1 MSAVADTPIAAAP
14 ELPPHARPAEEVV
27 RGLGT
32 DLQLGLRDD
41 EAAARLIV
49 HGANSLPEPPGRSL
63 LRTLIDQFA
72 NFLIVLLVIATAIA
86 ALVGEYVDA
95 VTIAAIVVLTAILGF
110 VQEWRAERALQALR
124 EMMAPTARLLRE
136 GRVVELAAPGVV
148 PGDVVILEVGH
159 YVPADVRLVESA
171 SLRINEASL
180 TGESAP
186 VSKEAAAILAPET
199 PVADRCN
206 SAFAGTVVT
215 YGRGRGV
222 VVATGVSTEVGGI
235 ATVIGAVEEGRT
247 PLQRRMSNLG
257 RWLGGAAIAISVVIF
272 GMGSATG
279 ENVLDML
286 LTSLSLAVAAVPEG
300 LPAVVVISL
309 ALGMRRMA
317 RRHSLMRR
325 LAATETLGS
334 ATVIASD
341 KTGTL
346 TRGEMTVV
354 RVYLGPDLEQVTVTG
369 TGYEPTGEFRGVGD
383 VVSPRTDPHLRILLA
398 AGALCNDARLLHQD
412 GRWTVVG
419 DTTEGAL
426 VVAARKAG
434 LDWEQLEA
442 GEPRISEV
450 PFSSD
455 RARMTT
461 VHQLETRLVAYMKGA
476 PEVILPLCESR
487 QRGEHRVPLAEDDR
501 VAVANANEEL
511 ASMGLRILAIAYRE
525 FDSPLPTGDVEL
537 RMCFLGLVAMH
548 DPPRDEA
555 FDSVDSCREA
565 GILPIMI
572 TGDHART
579 ALAIARDLRMTED
592 TEDIEVLTG
601 SEVESLTDS
610 ELRQAA
616 QRVRVY
622 ARVTST
628 QKLRVVEALQANG
641 HVVAVTGDGVNDA
654 PALKRADIGVAMGIT
669 GTDVAKEAAD
679 MVITDDNFASIVA
692 AVEEGRKIFD
702 NIRNFV
708 VFLLSANVGE
718 ILLIFVAVMVGLP
731 LPLLAAQILLVNLVT
746 DSFPAL
752 ALSVEPGDPDAM
764 RRPPMPPSEPVLTG
778 SVAAVTAIRGLAEAA
793 GALAVFV
800 LWREAF
806 DSTLELARSATL
818 ATIVMAE
825 LLEAH
830 GSRSLYRTVW
840 SIGIFSNLWLIAA
853 TLVSLVVLVAVLY
866 VPPLQD
872 AFHSTSLGWGEWL
885 AVAVVSIGRLAV
897 IEGMKI
903 IRWPLRR

>member
-1 MSAVADTPIAAAP
+1 MNPVADIPIAAV
-14 ELPPHARPAEEVV
+14 ELPPHARLVEEVV
-27 RGLGT
+27 RDLGT
-32 DLQLGLRDD
+32 DLERGLRDD
-41 EAAARLIV
+41 EAASRLLV
-49 HGANSLPEPPGRSL
+49 YGPNSLPEPPGRSL
-63 LRTLIDQFA
+63 LRALLDQFA
-72 NFLIVLLVIATAIA
+72 NFLIVLLIIATAIA
-86 ALVGEYVDA
+86 ALIGEYVDA
-95 VTIAAIVVLTAILGF
+95 ITIAAIVALTAILGL

-124 EMMAPTARLLRE
+124 GMMAPTARLLRE
-136 GRVVELAAPGVV
+136 GRVIELPAPEVV

-159 YVPADVRLVESA
+159 YVPADIRLVESA
-171 SLRINEASL
+171 TLNINEASL
-180 TGESAP
+180 TGESDP
-186 VSKEAAAILAPET
+186 VSKDAASVLAPEAT
-199 PVADRCN
+199 VADRRN

-215 YGRGRGV
+215 YGRGCGV
-222 VVATGVSTEVGGI
+222 VVATGASTEVGGI
-235 ATVIGAVEEGRT
+235 ATIIGTVEEGPT

-272 GMGSATG
+272 GMGAATG
-279 ENVLDML
+279 EDVLDML
-286 LTSLSLAVAAVPEG
+286 LTSVSLAVAAVPEG

-309 ALGMRRMA
+309 ALGMQRMA
-317 RRHSLMRR
+317 RRHALMRR

-354 RVYLGPDLEQVTVTG
+354 RIYLGPDLEQMTVTG
-369 TGYEPTGEFRGVGD
+369 TGYEPVGEFRGIRD
-383 VVSPRTDPHLRILLA
+383 VVAPRSDRHIRLLLT
-398 AGALCNDARLLHQD
+398 AGALCNDARLLHEK
-412 GRWTVVG
+412 GRWRVVG

-442 GEPRISEV
+442 EEPRISEV

-461 VHQLETRLVAYMKGA
+461 VHQVETRCVAYMKGA

-487 QRGEHRVPLAEDDR
+487 RRRDDRVPLTEEDR
-501 VAVANANEEL
+501 GSVASANEEL
-511 ASMGLRILAIAYRE
+511 AALGLRILAVAYRE
-525 FDSPLPTGDVEL
+525 FDSPPPSGEAER

-555 FDSVDSCREA
+555 IDSIDSCREA

-579 ALAIARDLRMTED
+579 ALAVARDLRMAD
-592 TEDIEVLTG
+592 DAGVLTG
-601 SEVESLTDS
+601 SEVEHLTDS
-610 ELRQAA
+610 GLREAV

-622 ARVTST
+622 ARVTSG
-628 QKLRVVEALQANG
+628 QKLRIVEALKANG

-718 ILLIFVAVMVGLP
+718 VLLIFVAVMVGLP
-731 LPLLAAQILLVNLVT
+731 LPLLAAQILLVNLAT

-752 ALSVEPGDPDAM
+752 ALSLEPGEPDAM
-764 RRPPMPPSEPVLTG
+764 RRPPKPPSEPVLTR
-778 SVAAVTAIRGLAEAA
+778 SVAAATAIRGLAEAA
-793 GALAVFV
+793 GALVVFV
-800 LWREAF
+800 LWREVF

-830 GSRSLYRTVW
+830 GSRSLYRTAW
-840 SIGIFSNLWLIAA
+840 SIGVFSNLWLIAA
-853 TLVSLVVLVAVLY
+853 TLVSFVVLIAVLY

-885 AVAVVSIGRLAV
+885 AVAVASLGRLAV